1 MGDDGFLS
9 PIAHSRLADCIRLES
24 AMVRSGLVE
33 AYARRLVAALSSDL
47 GSRVASVQRTVS
59 EGPEADVLEWKA
71 MLESGVE
78 IRLSAVVLA
87 GDPPPAVEPSDLDLG
102 ALRDLGISSEDS
114 VPK

>member
-1 MGDDGFLS
+1 
-9 PIAHSRLADCIRLES
+9 
-24 AMVRSGLVE
+24 MVRSGVVE

-59 EGPEADVLEWKA
+59 EGPDADVLEWKA

-87 GDPPPAVEPSDLDLG
+87 GDPPPAVEPPQRDLES
-102 ALRDLGISSEDS
+102 LRDLGISSEGS
-114 VPK
+114 VTK